1 MDEQRIEAATLI
13 TSQYND
19 EKYQRI
25 AENAEMRQLVADAIA
40 CLREKVSA
48 QVPEEGGF
56 KTVYEEFENPDTT
69 INLTHL
75 KLKVTP
81 VKVKGCEQVRYL
93 ELAAYNFPN
102 PYMAERVIKRG
113 SKQDILDALISKELP
128 ADILRRIP
136 KLESDLEDI

>member
-1 MDEQRIEAATLI
+1 MFEQRIETATLI

-25 AENAEMRQLVADAIA
+25 AENVQMRQLVAVAIA
-40 CLREKVSA
+40 RLREKVPT
-48 QVPEEGGF
+48 QVPDEGNF

-102 PYMAERVIKRG
+102 PYMAERVIKCG
-113 SKQDILDALISKELP
+113 SKQEILDVLYSDELLS
-128 ADILRRIP
+128 DILRRIP
-136 KLESDLEDI
+136 KLEEDLEDI